1 MPIHE
6 SGPANAAAQLPDAP
20 IACPVQVRVPTL
32 DLLRGIAVLGILLV
46 NIYSFALPEVV
57 RLDASLMPHY
67 SNFEQWCWYLIYFFA
82 DTKFIALL
90 SLAFG
95 ASLWLFAA
103 DKQALTDSELNNLQW
118 RRSISLLVFGAA
130 HGYLLW
136 DGDVLVTYALF
147 SFVVWRWRYWGD
159 RKLMFTALI
168 LFAIQALLYGGMFW
182 LPADV
187 WQELSYMFDEAALAE
202 EMAHYQQGWWQ
213 QASRRF
219 ADALSMQLIAVFG
232 GWFPCSM
239 MLVGV
244 VLARRGYF
252 SAQAPANSSRLL
264 MVTLLLG
271 ALLMLL
277 TLLLN
282 RASGFTSQYALTL
295 GMELQMFASGVLAIA
310 YALLIARWA
319 RTLVW
324 PVCRAV
330 LMAVGRMALTI
341 YIMQTLIFTS
351 IFYGYGLGW
360 YGQLALSQLLLVIF
374 SVWILQCVF
383 AVLWLRYFYSGP
395 LEWLWRRFVYQRAS
409 VFLRHS

>member
-1 MPIHE
+1 MSIHE
-6 SGPANAAAQLPDAP
+6 SAVVAAPLPDKPIAGPA
-20 IACPVQVRVPTL
+20 QVRAPTL

-67 SNFEQWCWYLIYFFA
+67 SNLEQWCWYLIYFFA

-95 ASLWLFAA
+95 ASLWLFAV
-103 DKQALTDSELNNLQW
+103 DKQALPDLELNTLQW
-118 RRSISLLVFGAA
+118 RRSISLLVLGAA

-136 DGDVLVTYALF
+136 DGDVLATYALF
-147 SFVVWRWRYWGD
+147 SFVVWRWRHWSDG
-159 RKLMFTALI
+159 KLILTALI
-168 LFAIQALLYGGMFW
+168 LFVIQALLYGGMFW

-202 EMAHYQQGWWQ
+202 EVAHYQQGWWQ

-232 GWFPCSM
+232 GWFSCSM

-252 SAQAPANSSRLL
+252 SAQAPANTSRLL
-264 MVTLLLG
+264 AATLLVG
-271 ALLMLL
+271 APLMLL

-282 RASGFTSQYALTL
+282 RAIGFTSQYALTL
-295 GMELQMFASGVLAIA
+295 GMQLQMFASAVLAIA

-319 RTLVW
+319 RALVW
-324 PVCRAV
+324 PVCCAV
-330 LMAVGRMALTI
+330 LVAVGRMALTI
-341 YIMQTLIFTS
+341 YLMQTLIFTS

-360 YGQLALSQLLLVIF
+360 YGQLALSQLLLVIL

-395 LEWLWRRFVYQRAS
+395 LEWLWRRLVYQRAS
-409 VFLRHS
+409 AFLRHS

>member
-1 MPIHE
+1 
-6 SGPANAAAQLPDAP
+6 
-20 IACPVQVRVPTL
+20 
-32 DLLRGIAVLGILLV
+32 
-46 NIYSFALPEVV
+46 
-57 RLDASLMPHY
+57 
-67 SNFEQWCWYLIYFFA
+67 
-82 DTKFIALL
+82 
-90 SLAFG
+90 
-95 ASLWLFAA
+95 
-103 DKQALTDSELNNLQW
+103 
-118 RRSISLLVFGAA
+118 
-130 HGYLLW
+130 
-136 DGDVLVTYALF
+136 
-147 SFVVWRWRYWGD
+147 
-159 RKLMFTALI
+159 
-168 LFAIQALLYGGMFW
+168 
-182 LPADV
+182 
-187 WQELSYMFDEAALAE
+187 MFDEAALAE
-202 EMAHYQQGWWQ
+202 EVAHYQQGWWQ

-264 MVTLLLG
+264 VVTLLLG
-271 ALLMLL
+271 VLLMLL
-277 TLLLN
+277 ALLAN
-282 RASGFTSQYALTL
+282 RTSGFTSQYALTL

-310 YALLIARWA
+310 YALLIARWT

>member
-1 MPIHE
+1 MSIHE
-6 SGPANAAAQLPDAP
+6 SAVVAAPLPDKPIAGPA
-20 IACPVQVRVPTL
+20 QVRAPTL

-67 SNFEQWCWYLIYFFA
+67 SNLEQWCWYLIYFFA

-264 MVTLLLG
+264 VVTLLLG

>member
-1 MPIHE
+1 MSIHE
-6 SGPANAAAQLPDAP
+6 SGTANAAAQLPDAP
-20 IACPVQVRVPTL
+20 IACPVQVRAPTL

-67 SNFEQWCWYLIYFFA
+67 SNLEQWCWYLIYFFA

-202 EMAHYQQGWWQ
+202 EVAHYQQGWWQ

-264 MVTLLLG
+264 VVTLLLG
-271 ALLMLL
+271 ALLMLF
-277 TLLLN
+277 TLLAN

-409 VFLRHS
+409 AFLRHS

>member
-1 MPIHE
+1 MSIHE
-6 SGPANAAAQLPDAP
+6 SAVVAAPLPDKPIAGPA
-20 IACPVQVRVPTL
+20 QVRAPTL

-67 SNFEQWCWYLIYFFA
+67 SNLEQWCWYLIYFFA